1 MMERNLILKGRV
13 LEQMDD
19 DEFFHFCQENSS
31 LKFERDSKGQ
41 LIIMSPTAILSGDRN
56 SEIITQLRMWNKK
69 YKLGRAVDSDTG
81 FYLKNTAMRNPDAA
95 WISNEQYTR
104 LSEKEIK
111 KSFAYLCPDFI
122 VELKSYS
129 DTIEE
134 QKIKMKEWME
144 NGCQLGWLI
153 DADEETV
160 YIYDKDSPERI
171 HQGFDH
177 PLSGEPILPGFE
189 FVLSELRL

>member
-1 MMERNLILKGRV
+1 MENIYTLRGKVI
-13 LEQMDD
+13 EQMDD
-19 DEFFHFCQENSS
+19 DEFFHFCQENSN

-41 LIIMSPTAILSGDRN
+41 IIIISPTAILSGDRN
-56 SEIITQLRMWNKK
+56 SEINFQLRAWNKK
-69 YKLGRAVDSDTG
+69 KKLGRIVDSDTG

-95 WISNEQYTR
+95 WISNEQYAK

-134 QKIKMKEWME
+134 QIVKMKEWME
-144 NGCQLGWLI
+144 NGCRLGWLI
-153 DADEETV
+153 DVDAETV
-160 YIYDKDSPERI
+160 YIYEENKPERVL
-171 HQGFDH
+171 QGFDQT
-177 PLSGEPILPGFE
+177 LSGEPVLPEFY